1 MTFTQEVMEKGKK
14 EGKLE
19 TMQEMIEFSLEVK
32 FGVVSKS
39 LSERIEKIDSYDR
52 LQKMKDAI
60 KISDTLEEFK
70 EKTDLK

>member
-1 MTFTQEVMEKGKK
+1 MLEFT
-14 EGKLE
+14 
-19 TMQEMIEFSLEVK
+19 LEVK
-32 FGVVSKS
+32 FGIVSKS

-60 KISDTLEEFK
+60 KTSDNLEEFK